1 MEQKYINN
9 QQLREFVQQH
19 KLMNRHSIIQFYSIV
34 SITTAKNKITNQS
47 MKIMITLD
55 GYDSYGQLTLLDS
68 DLDPYLFPTVFE
80 AKWQNMK
87 HVDNE
92 YLEISDVH
100 TQNQDIGK
108 YSVKIIPLERLND

>member
-19 KLMNRHSIIQFYSIV
+19 ELMNSHSIIQFNSIV
-34 SITTAKNKITNQS
+34 SITTAKNKLTNEQ
-47 MKIMITLD
+47 MRIMVTYD
-55 GYDSYGQLTLLDS
+55 GYDSYGQLTLLES
-68 DLDPYLFPTVFE
+68 DIDPYLFPTVFE
-80 AKWQNMK
+80 AKWQNIK

-92 YLEISDVH
+92 YLEINGVH

-108 YSVKIIPLERLND
+108 YIVKIIPLKRLEE

>member
-19 KLMNRHSIIQFYSIV
+19 KLMNSHSIIQFNSII
-34 SITTAKNKITNQS
+34 SITTAKNKITNKH
-47 MKIMITLD
+47 MRIMVTLD
-55 GYDSYGQLTLLDS
+55 GYDSYGQLTLLES
-68 DLDPYLFPTVFE
+68 DLDPYLIPTVFE
-80 AKWQNMK
+80 AKWRNMK

-92 YLEISDVH
+92 YLEISGVH

-108 YSVKIIPLERLND
+108 YNAKIIPLQRLDE